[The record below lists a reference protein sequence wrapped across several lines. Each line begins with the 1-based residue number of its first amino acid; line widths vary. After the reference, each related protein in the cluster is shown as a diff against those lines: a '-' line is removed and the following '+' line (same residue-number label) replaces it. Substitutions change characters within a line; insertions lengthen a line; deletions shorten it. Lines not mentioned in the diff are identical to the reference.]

1 MGVQKINQD
10 LYIGDTGK
18 QLKDIKTNADNIKTN
33 ANDIKTNN
41 DNINTLKNNLNVGYE
56 VITTTPTS
64 MPVKDDTSWKTLF
77 TKKINKGLYLLV
89 GAINTNN
96 WGSGGRDFPLGIL
109 LNDVEIYNS
118 NQVLVTG
125 CYTNTRC
132 IAVVINVENDN
143 STLFMRV
150 RSSNNSPYAVS
161 SSELHLIKLNKI

>member
-18 QLKDIKTNADNIKTN
+18 QLKDIKTNA
-33 ANDIKTNN
+33 NDIKTNN
-41 DNINTLKNNLNVGYE
+41 DNINTLRNNLNVGYE
-56 VITTTPTS
+56 IITTTPTS

-89 GAINTNN
+89 GTIDTNN
-96 WGSGGRDFPLGIL
+96 WGSDGRDFPLEMR
-109 LNDVEIYNS
+109 LNDVMIYSS

-150 RSSNNSPYAVS
+150 RSSSNSPYAVS
-161 SSELHLIKLNKI
+161 SSALHLIKLNKI